1 MDDRMREL
9 RISRRAVLRYSAG
22 VTGGAAVAA
31 FLAARLPLA
40 TSAAQ
45 QGTPASSTD
54 VIAKTKIVGQGATV
68 DASKYKKDGP
78 YRIGFSNG
86 FSGNTWRT
94 EMLASIKAEAAKHP
108 EIKDLIIV
116 DGQGDNTKQVNDIE
130 SLISQ
135 QVDAILTIPNT
146 GTSVVPPLRR
156 ALQQKIVTVPFNLP
170 VEGTDWVAYV
180 GTDPANKG
188 QRLGVWLR
196 DALGGKGKIVALGGI
211 PGNSYT
217 ASAWGAAQKVLKAAG
232 IEVLAYRDANW
243 EEDKAKVVMADLIA
257 AYPEIDGV
265 WADGAQDGAGAMKA
279 LLAAKRPLI
288 PVTGDDYNGLL
299 KLYAQNEATQPKF
312 QIGLLS
318 EPTWES
324 TLALRTALKILK
336 GENVPQQQIIE
347 PQFITAENYKQ
358 YVKPDLPD
366 GVFVDTDLSLAAL
379 KRLFGG

>member
-1 MDDRMREL
+1 MDDRVRDL
-9 RISRRAVLRYSAG
+9 RISRRSVLRYGAG
-22 VTGGAAVAA
+22 VTGGVAAAA
-31 FLAARLPLA
+31 FLASHQAPLA
-40 TSAAQ
+40 AAQ
-45 QGTPASSTD
+45 SSTPASGPD
-54 VIAKTKIVGQGATV
+54 VIAHTKIVGQGPTV
-68 DASKYKKDGP
+68 DASKYKKAGP

-94 EMLASIKAEAAKHP
+94 EMLASIRAEAAKHP
-108 EIKDLIIV
+108 DIKDLIIV

-170 VEGTDWVAYV
+170 VQGTDWVADI

-188 QRLGVWLR
+188 QRLGEWLR

-217 ASAWGAAQKVLKAAG
+217 ASAWGAAEKVLKAAG
-232 IEVLAYRDANW
+232 VEVLAYRDANW
-243 EEDKAKVVMADLIA
+243 EEDRAKVVMADLIA
-257 AYPEIDGV
+257 AYPQIDGV

-299 KLYAQNEATQPKF
+299 KLFAQYEATEPKF
-312 QIGLLS
+312 KIGLLS

-324 TLALRTALKILK
+324 TLALRTALMILK
-336 GENVPQQQIIE
+336 GENVPQQQIIQ

-366 GVFVDTDLSLAAL
+366 GVFVDSDLSPAAL
-379 KRLFGG
+379 KQLFGG